1 MKSIFA
7 PYREVDYSA
16 LPPLS
21 FYSSRS
27 GESLACRIYPAQ
39 SAKKAVVLIHGSSAD
54 SRSMHALASY
64 LQKRKIE
71 VCVPDVRGHGASG
84 RKGDI
89 DYLGQLEDD
98 LEDLVFHLQHHEKSL
113 TLMGF
118 SSGGA
123 FVLRFAASDGGD
135 LFDHYIALAPYIRYD
150 APTTRTTEEKWAE
163 AAVPRIVVFTLLG
176 APGAKYLG
184 HLPVIAFAVSPVSA
198 KDQTP
203 TYSYRLYKNFALH
216 HDYQTDL
223 KAIRKPLSVIIGEK
237 DELLYPQKYLD
248 MFAKAQPHAQI
259 EIVPGI
265 GHTSLTTADPALK
278 AIVDSIQDRQ

>member
-1 MKSIFA
+1 MTSIFA

-21 FYSSRS
+21 FYSSRA
-27 GESLACRIYPAQ
+27 GDSLACRIYPAL
-39 SAKKAVVLIHGSSAD
+39 SAKSAVVLIHGSSAS

-64 LQKRKIE
+64 LQKQEIE
-71 VCVPDVRGHGASG
+71 VYVPDVRGHGASG

-89 DYLGQLEDD
+89 EYLGQLEDD
-98 LEDLVFHLQHHEKSL
+98 LEDLLSQLRHHEKSL

-123 FVLRFAASDGGD
+123 FVLRFAASDRGD

-150 APTTRTTEEKWAE
+150 APTTRPSDEKWAE
-163 AAVPRIVVFTLLG
+163 AAVPRIVVLTLLG